1 MQKGVDFEE
10 LDVTKDPK
18 ALEELDR
25 IAKRRVVPVIEIGG
39 DVIVGF
45 DPKAIE
51 EKLKG

>member
-1 MQKGVDFEE
+1 M
-10 LDVTKDPK
+10 DVTKDPQ

-39 DVIVGF
+39 EVVIGF

-51 EKLKG
+51 EKLEG

>member
-1 MQKGVDFEE
+1 MQKGLDFEE

-25 IAKRRVVPVIEIGG
+25 IAQKRVVPVIEIEGEL
-39 DVIVGF
+39 VIGF
-45 DPKAIE
+45 DPKALE